1 MRGREGNAWL
11 LAVAL
16 AAGSSSC
23 ASWSYRNATCHW
35 FELAEIPELEVT
47 GPRVTSG
54 SEAPCTALN
63 VPGHYVLHRVA
74 YTVEFWNGERWY
86 PQLFV
91 RAFTPSSERLTLR
104 SPQLFGAPNAQLRS
118 DYSRT
123 EAYDYFFRDR
133 YTEEYV
139 PMFERIEFTVL
150 DASGRELG
158 RESLKVVGKSGGK
171 YRAYY

>member
-35 FELAEIPELEVT
+35 FELAEIPGLEVT

-54 SEAPCTALN
+54 SEAPRTALN

-123 EAYDYFFRDR
+123 EAYDYFFRGD
-133 YTEEYV
+133 V
-139 PMFERIEFTVL
+139 LIEFTVL
-150 DASGRELG
+150 DAEGRELG
-158 RESLKVVGKSGGK
+158 RESLKIVGKSGGK